1 MRGGH
6 EQEIGSR
13 PAARMEGKVAVILG
27 AGGEVGAAVA
37 RELAAEG
44 ARLFLSGR
52 TGSRVRAVAEA
63 ISTDGQ
69 TGAAVELD
77 ALDEDAVT
85 RHVDEVVRTAGRID
99 ILFNAMGPQPNE
111 YGNGTSTMDL
121 PVERFMVPITRLVP
135 SLFITARAAAR
146 HMSREGSGVIIIL
159 SGTPSRGVAP
169 NTS

>member
-52 TGSRVRAVAEA
+52 TGSRVQAVGEA

-99 ILFNAMGPQPNE
+99 ILFNAMGPQP
-111 YGNGTSTMDL
+111 TSTGT
-121 PVERFMVPITRLVP
+121 ER
-135 SLFITARAAAR
+135 ARW
-146 HMSREGSGVIIIL
+146 
-159 SGTPSRGVAP
+159 
-169 NTS
+169 TS